1 MDFENEP
8 LENEEERELQD
19 TSDGAAEESDSDDRV
34 SEVTSLPADD
44 EVDPIANETEATEEE
59 GAPEAAAAGSGMA
72 TVTPASESVFVDVS
86 SGELAPADSAEGGFI
101 ELDPSDEPAVEAT
114 SSFDEVRPFAT
125 GASDLSPHAQS
136 MLNPTSDGGPP
147 LARPLIMVRLADDQM
162 EHLINEICKRMAKR
176 NEQTC
181 RELVQHLINQE
192 FWRRDC
198 QERAIIGS
206 HRR

>member
-8 LENEEERELQD
+8 LENEDERELQSETD
-19 TSDGAAEESDSDDRV
+19 AAQDAGDGGDGDALEGTAVSTDADAEPSSDEASLGDDSNSDAPESSNEF
-34 SEVTSLPADD
+34 SVTPS
-44 EVDPIANETEATEEE
+44 TEAVYID
-59 GAPEAAAAGSGMA
+59 A
-72 TVTPASESVFVDVS
+72 S
-86 SGELAPADSAEGGFI
+86 SGELTSAENAEGGFI
-101 ELDPSDEPAVEAT
+101 ELEPRETSAAEEPSSADESRSA
-114 SSFDEVRPFAT
+114 DN
-125 GASDLSPHAQS
+125 GASDLSPRSQA

-147 LARPLIMVRLADDQM
+147 LARPIIIVRLADDQM
-162 EHLINEICKRMAKR
+162 EHLVNEICKRMAKR

-181 RELVQHLINQE
+181 RELVQELINQE